1 MTNDELTAYYTDL
14 LILQYKGKPRARAHV
29 ETFLRHNTVLSLF
42 RRIEQAYHLDGQ
54 YGSAKGV
61 HLDVIAKYIG
71 VPRRVKTISAIRKYF
86 GGIDASMEDRDLWP
100 LGSIDYGAEK
110 SDVQILTYVSNLTDS
125 AGSELEDDRLLSIVK
140 KKQFVNSCNM
150 SLADID
156 DYLELFYGKHIVVNE
171 LGDANIRYIVNTENI
186 NSVIEADKQ
195 NAFPRPAGVGVSIPG
210 VDTGTKTRELVFT
223 ALEYGEVPPEH
234 AIGALDYGEDHRGR
248 TLQYGDVIA
257 PLEEL

>member
-29 ETFLRHNTVLSLF
+29 EAFLRHNTVLSLF
-42 RRIEQAYHLDGQ
+42 LGIEKAYLLDGQ
-54 YGSAKGV
+54 YDSAKGV
-61 HLDVIAKYIG
+61 HLDVVAKYIG
-71 VPRRVKTISAIRKYF
+71 VSRRVKTISAIRKYF
-86 GGIDASMEDRDLWP
+86 GSIDASIDGQEHWP
-100 LGSIDYGAEK
+100 LGSLDYGTEK
-110 SDVQILTYVSNLTDS
+110 SEAQIFTYVSNLTDS

-140 KKQFVNSCNM
+140 KKLFMNSCNM

-156 DYLELFYGKHIVVNE
+156 NYLDLFYGKHIVVNE
-171 LGDANIRYIVNTENI
+171 LGDANIRYILYTRNI

-210 VDTGTKTRELVFT
+210 VDTGTKTREFVFS

-234 AIGALDYGEDHRGR
+234 AIGALDYGEYHGGK